1 MKEYRIK
8 PKKTDLSFLEDLDE
22 EQRKAVVESE
32 GRCIVIA
39 GPGSG
44 KTRVITYKIAYLLA
58 NGVDPSRILLVTF
71 TRAAAREMVERA
83 KMVTGRELSE
93 MLAGT
98 FHHVC
103 NYFLRKY
110 APYVGLDRNY
120 SILDREDSESLMRH
134 ARSKFLERKGREER
148 KNFPQ
153 PSVLMSIYSYMR
165 NTLKS
170 LRESIIVKNPKF
182 LDFKEEIA
190 EIFDLY
196 EQEKR
201 SQNVVDYEDLL
212 FFVYRLF
219 EEHREIR
226 DREAER
232 FLWVL
237 VDEFQDTNYVQYRM
251 IEHLSSR
258 HGNVLAVGDD
268 AQSIYS
274 FRGARYENVED
285 FIKVPGTKI
294 FKIQTNYRSTESI
307 VKFINAML
315 PTRAVPK
322 VLKPVRKDGMK
333 PVVVK
338 TWDRY
343 EEARFVSQRILELF
357 EEGFKPEEIAVLYRS
372 HSHSLELQM
381 ELARSRI
388 DFRVLS
394 GPRFT
399 ESAHVK
405 DVLSFLRIV
414 QNPRDK
420 SAWLR
425 AAKLFYGIGDRTASK
440 IADLASVYVE
450 EGLDPFEEL
459 KKVNFSGEYARFME
473 ILDHLKKM
481 ELPGEMIEY
490 VLTSFYSEYL
500 EARYPDF
507 REREMDI
514 ERLVEIASRYTDLE
528 NFLTDLAVTEDVEI
542 QREAFQKEGKVTLTT
557 VHQAKGLEWRVVFVI
572 SVNPGDFPNYFA
584 ISEGNLDEEE
594 RIFYVAITR
603 AKEQLYISYQVTG
616 ASYPYRGNRFIMRSG
631 ENFIDRIPPDLVEMW
646 EVR

>member
-212 FFVYRLF
+212 FSFT
-219 EEHREIR
+219 
-226 DREAER
+226 DSSKSTER
-232 FLWVL
+232 YGTEKQRGFCGFWW
-237 VDEFQDTNYVQYRM
+237 M
-251 IEHLSSR
+251 
-258 HGNVLAVGDD
+258 
-268 AQSIYS
+268 S
-274 FRGARYENVED
+274 FR
-285 FIKVPGTKI
+285 
-294 FKIQTNYRSTESI
+294 IQTTSST
-307 VKFINAML
+307 
-315 PTRAVPK
+315 
-322 VLKPVRKDGMK
+322 G
-333 PVVVK
+333 
-338 TWDRY
+338 
-343 EEARFVSQRILELF
+343 
-357 EEGFKPEEIAVLYRS
+357 
-372 HSHSLELQM
+372 
-381 ELARSRI
+381 
-388 DFRVLS
+388 
-394 GPRFT
+394 
-399 ESAHVK
+399 
-405 DVLSFLRIV
+405 
-414 QNPRDK
+414 
-420 SAWLR
+420 
-425 AAKLFYGIGDRTASK
+425 
-440 IADLASVYVE
+440 
-450 EGLDPFEEL
+450 
-459 KKVNFSGEYARFME
+459 
-473 ILDHLKKM
+473 
-481 ELPGEMIEY
+481 
-490 VLTSFYSEYL
+490 
-500 EARYPDF
+500 
-507 REREMDI
+507 
-514 ERLVEIASRYTDLE
+514 
-528 NFLTDLAVTEDVEI
+528 
-542 QREAFQKEGKVTLTT
+542 
-557 VHQAKGLEWRVVFVI
+557 
-572 SVNPGDFPNYFA
+572 
-584 ISEGNLDEEE
+584 
-594 RIFYVAITR
+594 
-603 AKEQLYISYQVTG
+603 
-616 ASYPYRGNRFIMRSG
+616 
-631 ENFIDRIPPDLVEMW
+631 
-646 EVR
+646 